1 MADPNIKTI
10 QLTGGLQEGGGKSR
24 KAGRKQSV
32 NKTYKIGGGATSTGT
47 LTQLQTSRVTPG
59 TEVAGLPSPVGVD
72 SSLTAAGAP
81 VGGAAAKAEVKVVL
95 AAPKKKA
102 AKLILKPAKHAA
114 GTGTGAAAAAA
125 AAKTRKISHSTKVR
139 VTISSLSKKI
149 HQAKDIRKK
158 ATDSTIAEVRKALEK
173 AGLIKVGSK
182 APDTMLRQLYADY
195 MTLKGRAL

>member
-24 KAGRKQSV
+24 KAGRKQSL

-81 VGGAAAKAEVKVVL
+81 VGGAAAKTEVKVVL

-114 GTGTGAAAAAA
+114 GTGAAAA

-158 ATDSTIAEVRKALEK
+158 ATDSTISEVKKALEK

>member
-24 KAGRKQSV
+24 KAGRKQSL

-81 VGGAAAKAEVKVVL
+81 VGGAAAKTEVKVVL

-114 GTGTGAAAAAA
+114 SAAAAS
-125 AAKTRKISHSTKVR
+125 AAKTRKVSHSTKVR

-149 HQAKDIRKK
+149 HQAKNIRKK
-158 ATDSTIAEVRKALEK
+158 ATDSTISEVRKALEK
-173 AGLIKVGSK
+173 AGLIKTGSK

>member
-114 GTGTGAAAAAA
+114 GTGAAAAA

-158 ATDSTIAEVRKALEK
+158 ATDSTITEVRKALEK
-173 AGLIKVGSK
+173 AGLIKTGSK

>member
-10 QLTGGLQEGGGKSR
+10 QLTGGTTEGGGKSR
-24 KAGRKQSV
+24 KASKKQSV

-72 SSLTAAGAP
+72 SPLTAAGAP
-81 VGGAAAKAEVKVVL
+81 VGGAAAKADIKVVL

-102 AKLILKPAKHAA
+102 AKLILKPAKHSSS
-114 GTGTGAAAAAA
+114 TAAAAAA
-125 AAKTRKISHSTKVR
+125 AAKTRKVSHSKKVR

-173 AGLIKVGSK
+173 AGLVKVGSK

>member
-10 QLTGGLQEGGGKSR
+10 QLTGGLQEGGKSR
-24 KAGRKQSV
+24 KASRKQSV

-81 VGGAAAKAEVKVVL
+81 VGGAVAKAEVKVVL

-114 GTGTGAAAAAA
+114 GAAAAAA
-125 AAKTRKISHSTKVR
+125 AAKTRKISHSKKVR

-158 ATDSTIAEVRKALEK
+158 ATDSTITEVRKSLEK
-173 AGLIKVGSK
+173 AGLIKTGSK

>member
-10 QLTGGLQEGGGKSR
+10 QLTGGTTEGGGKSR
-24 KAGRKQSV
+24 RASKKQSV

-81 VGGAAAKAEVKVVL
+81 VGGAAAKADIKVVL

-102 AKLILKPAKHAA
+102 AKLILKPAKHSSSTA
-114 GTGTGAAAAAA
+114 AAAAAA
-125 AAKTRKISHSTKVR
+125 AAKTRKVSHSKKVR

-173 AGLIKVGSK
+173 AGLVKVGSK

>member
-10 QLTGGLQEGGGKSR
+10 QLTSGTEGGGKSR
-24 KAGRKQSV
+24 KAGKKQSV
-32 NKTYKIGGGATSTGT
+32 NKTYKIGGGSTSTGT

-72 SSLTAAGAP
+72 SPLTATGSP
-81 VGGAAAKAEVKVVL
+81 VGGASAKADIKVVL

-102 AKLILKPAKHAA
+102 AKLILKPAKQAVAA
-114 GTGTGAAAAAA
+114 S
-125 AAKTRKISHSTKVR
+125 AAKTRKVSHSKKVR

-158 ATDSTIAEVRKALEK
+158 ATDSTITDVRKSLEK

>member
-10 QLTGGLQEGGGKSR
+10 QLTGGTTEGGGKSR
-24 KAGRKQSV
+24 RAAKKQSV

-81 VGGAAAKAEVKVVL
+81 VGGAAAKADIKVVL

-102 AKLILKPAKHAA
+102 AKLILKAAKHSSS
-114 GTGTGAAAAAA
+114 TAAAAAA
-125 AAKTRKISHSTKVR
+125 AAKTRKVSHSKKVR

-173 AGLIKVGSK
+173 AGLVKVGSK

>member
-10 QLTGGLQEGGGKSR
+10 QLTSGATEGGGKSR
-24 KAGRKQSV
+24 KAARKQSV
-32 NKTYKIGGGATSTGT
+32 NKTYKIGGGSTSIGT
-47 LTQLQTSRVTPG
+47 ITQLQTSRVTPG
-59 TEVAGLPSPVGVD
+59 TEEAGLPSPVGVD
-72 SSLTAAGAP
+72 SPLTAAGAP
-81 VGGAAAKAEVKVVL
+81 VGGAAAKAEMKVVL

-102 AKLILKPAKHAA
+102 AKLILKPAKQAVKA
-114 GTGTGAAAAAA
+114 V
-125 AAKTRKISHSTKVR
+125 AAKTRKVSHSTKVR

>member
-10 QLTGGLQEGGGKSR
+10 QLTGGLTEGGGKSR
-24 KAGRKQSV
+24 KAAKKQSV

-47 LTQLQTSRVTPG
+47 LTQLQASRVTPG

-81 VGGAAAKAEVKVVL
+81 VGGAAAKTEMKVVL

-102 AKLILKPAKHAA
+102 AAA
-114 GTGTGAAAAAA
+114 VAAS
-125 AAKTRKISHSTKVR
+125 AAKTRKVSHSTKVR

-149 HQAKDIRKK
+149 HQAKNIRKK
-158 ATDSTIAEVRKALEK
+158 ATDSTISEVRKALEK
-173 AGLIKVGSK
+173 AGLIKTGSK

>member
-114 GTGTGAAAAAA
+114 GTGAAAAA

-173 AGLIKVGSK
+173 AGLIKTGSK

>member
-10 QLTGGLQEGGGKSR
+10 QLTGGLTEGGGKSR
-24 KAGRKQSV
+24 KAAKKQSV

-47 LTQLQTSRVTPG
+47 LTQLQASRVTPG

-81 VGGAAAKAEVKVVL
+81 VGGAAAKTEMKVVL

-114 GTGTGAAAAAA
+114 SAAAAS
-125 AAKTRKISHSTKVR
+125 AAKTRKVSHSTKVR

-149 HQAKDIRKK
+149 HQAKNIRKK
-158 ATDSTIAEVRKALEK
+158 ATDSTISEVRKALEK
-173 AGLIKVGSK
+173 AGLIKTGSK

>member
-10 QLTGGLQEGGGKSR
+10 QLTGGSGTEGGGKSR
-24 KAGRKQSV
+24 KASRKQNL

-72 SSLTAAGAP
+72 SPLTAAGAP
-81 VGGAAAKAEVKVVL
+81 VTTGGADVKVVL
-95 AAPKKKA
+95 TAPKKKN
-102 AKLILKPAKHAA
+102 KLILK
-114 GTGTGAAAAAA
+114 
-125 AAKTRKISHSTKVR
+125 AAKQVARVAPAGKTKKISHSKRIR
-139 VTISSLSKKI
+139 VTISNLSKKI

-158 ATDSTIAEVRKALEK
+158 ATDSSIDEVRKALEK
-173 AGLIKVGSK
+173 AGLIKDGSK
-182 APDTMLRQLYADY
+182 APDTMLRQLYADF